1 MKGNC
6 SIHLDQMKGIFHNPT
21 STESEREREVSLSL
35 SNMALYFCI
44 VSVCKKNQ
52 IKYRVVGDG
61 FFQERNTVV

>member
-21 STESEREREVSLSL
+21 LTERERGLSLSL